1 MKTDTLLFGAAY
13 YDEYLP
19 IDRIETDMEMM
30 RRAGM
35 NVIRIAEST
44 WSTWEVQD
52 GVFDFT
58 HLHRMLSCSQKH
70 GIRVIVGT
78 PTYAVP
84 TWLARKYPDIITE
97 THQGPGRYGHR
108 QNMDIA
114 HPMYLKHVERI
125 IRRLMEEVASYD
137 HVIGFQLDN
146 ETKSY
151 DTCSAYAQE
160 KFVSYVRELFH
171 DDLALLN
178 KAWGLDYWSNRI
190 NAWEDFPDVRGTI
203 NGSLGAEYQKFQR
216 KLVTDFLAM
225 QSEIVSSYARPE
237 QFITQNFD
245 YDWQGYSFGL
255 QPEVDQW
262 EAARSLTVAGCDIYH
277 PSAQD
282 LSGKEISFGGA
293 IARSLKKDNYLVLET
308 EAQGNHGWLHYPG
321 QLRLQ
326 AFSHLANGANSVMY
340 WHWHSIHN
348 AIESYWKGVL
358 SHNLKENATYRE
370 ACLIGADFA
379 KYGTHLVNLQKNCPV
394 GILLDNESLTALQW
408 FPTGGG
414 LTYNDIFRWLYDA
427 LYEMNVE
434 CDILSVDDIDLFGQ
448 YKLLVT
454 PALYS
459 VSEPLV
465 NALDAYVKN
474 GGVLLSTFRTAV
486 ADRMLKIFHD
496 DLPHGLT
503 GVFGM
508 TYDQF
513 TDGINVGL
521 RRKEC
526 ERGKEQSQGN
536 EKGQTQG
543 NENGVVTE
551 AELTTSVN
559 CVSATQEQNPAR
571 VRHWM
576 ELLLPAQAETLAS
589 YDHPQWNRYAAVT
602 GNRYGSG
609 YAAYLGC
616 YTDADALK
624 ELLALL
630 CERAGIALPDKVYP
644 VIVKRGVNALQKEIV
659 YYFNYSEEPHQIT
672 YRGAEATLLLTGHPR
687 SDADAALLLNGHPRP
702 DADAALTLKD
712 GDTLTL
718 SGWDFI
724 ILERALLG
732 DA

>member
-1 MKTDTLLFGAAY
+1 MNTDKILFGAAY

-19 IDRIETDMEMM
+19 VDRIETDMEMM
-30 RRAGM
+30 KKAGM

-44 WSTWEVQD
+44 WSTWEPQD

-58 HLHRMLSCSQKH
+58 HLHRMLSCSKKH
-70 GIRVIVGT
+70 CIQVIVGT

-97 THQGPGRYGHR
+97 THDGPGRYGHR

-114 HPMYLKHVERI
+114 HPMYLKHAQRL
-125 IRRLMEEVASYD
+125 IRRLMEEVQPYD

-151 DTCSAYAQE
+151 DTCSVYAQK
-160 KFVSYVRELFH
+160 KFVDYVRALFR
-171 DDLALLN
+171 DDLSLLN
-178 KAWGLDYWSNRI
+178 QAWGLDYWSNRI

-203 NGSLGAEYQKFQR
+203 NASLGEEYRKFQR
-216 KLVTDFLAM
+216 KLVTDFLAI
-225 QSEIVSSYARPE
+225 QAETVASYARPD

-245 YDWQGYSFGL
+245 YDWRGYSFGL

-282 LSGKEISFGGA
+282 LTGKEIAFGGA

-308 EAQGNHGWLHYPG
+308 EAQGNHGWLSYPG

-326 AFSHLANGANSVMY
+326 AFSHLANGANCVEY

-379 KYGTHLVNLQKNCPV
+379 EYGTHLVNLKKHCSV
-394 GILLDNESLTALQW
+394 AILLDNVSLDALQW
-408 FPTGGG
+408 FPIQNGP
-414 LTYNDIFRWLYDA
+414 TYNDIFRWVFDA

-434 CDILSVDDIDLFGQ
+434 CDILSSENDIDLFNQ
-448 YKLLVT
+448 YKLLIT

-459 VSEPLV
+459 VSERLTE
-465 NALDAYVKN
+465 ALKDYVQA
-474 GGVLLSTFRTAV
+474 GGILLSTFKTAV
-486 ADRMLKIFHD
+486 ADRMLKIYHD

-503 GVFGM
+503 DVFGM

-513 TDGINVGL
+513 TDAVRVGL
-521 RRKEC
+521 KAATKA
-526 ERGKEQSQGN
+526 G
-536 EKGQTQG
+536 
-543 NENGVVTE
+543 
-551 AELTTSVN
+551 AESSAFEITDSVN
-559 CVSATQEQNPAR
+559 SSAASGPNDCVHN
-571 VRHWM
+571 WM
-576 ELLLPAQAETLAS
+576 ELLLPDTAETLAL
-589 YDHPQWNRYAAVT
+589 YDHPHWGDCAALT
-602 GNRYGSG
+602 GNPFGQG

-616 YTDADALK
+616 YADADVLK
-624 ELLALL
+624 KLLGFL
-630 CERAGIALPDKVYP
+630 CEKAGVPMEEAVYP
-644 VIVKRGVNALQKEIV
+644 LIIKRGINGLQKQIT
-659 YYFNYSEEPHQIT
+659 YYFNYSEKPQETVYHGPDARILLSGHEPH
-672 YRGAEATLLLTGHPR
+672 
-687 SDADAALLLNGHPRP
+687 
-702 DADAALTLKD
+702 
-712 GDTLTL
+712 TLTSNSDSPAGSAAGLADPKTDSGKKPLPVIKEGSRL
-718 SGWDFI
+718 SLSCWDFLI
-724 ILERALLG
+724 VEEL
-732 DA
+732 